1 MIISCV
7 NTYVRIVYYIIEH
20 FTESN
25 SVEWFDLSVWYV
37 YVCVIIAGLLGVP
50 LGSWV
55 EPKINQAQYNAII
68 IIALIIAG
76 LMGIING
83 SIDISQ
89 IK

>member
-68 IIALIIAG
+68 QFLPTY
-76 LMGIING
+76 LPLERCTYVQL
-83 SIDISQ
+83 SFP
-89 IK
+89 